1 MTIFFLENDTFI
13 QNPIMSVCCVVFY
26 LSCTLLHH
34 WILFYNNFIVCILQ
48 EIFSDLLNPVLITSI
63 VFVALFAILS
73 VLDCFLGEDGWYLV
87 DLKQSQDAKHYFG
100 EERFVIVGKIQL
112 SIWNEENHKSHI
124 FQISC
129 GRPAQCTISTSSV
142 STRRLNLQSTLSR
155 GTSSPSKMIQG
166 SHRVFTWIGHCTIAH
181 C

>member
-1 MTIFFLENDTFI
+1 MFCCFL
-13 QNPIMSVCCVVFY
+13 Y
-26 LSCTLLHH
+26 LVSLNSLLQQLHG
-34 WILFYNNFIVCILQ
+34 ILE

-112 SIWNEENHKSHI
+112 SI
-124 FQISC
+124 
-129 GRPAQCTISTSSV
+129 
-142 STRRLNLQSTLSR
+142 
-155 GTSSPSKMIQG
+155 
-166 SHRVFTWIGHCTIAH
+166 
-181 C
+181 

>member
-1 MTIFFLENDTFI
+1 
-13 QNPIMSVCCVVFY
+13 MSVMFCCFLY
-26 LSCTLLHH
+26 RGSLNSLLQQLYH
-34 WILFYNNFIVCILQ
+34 IFKEL
-48 EIFSDLLNPVLITSI
+48 FSDLLNPVLMTSI

-112 SIWNEENHKSHI
+112 SIWNEELKNHKSQI

-129 GRPAQCTISTSSV
+129 GRPARCTTYTSSV
-142 STRRLNLQSTLSR
+142 SIRRLNLQSTLSR
-155 GTSSPSKMIQG
+155 GTSSPSKMMQG
-166 SHRVFTWIGHCTIAH
+166 SHRVFTWIGH
-181 C
+181 

>member
-1 MTIFFLENDTFI
+1 M
-13 QNPIMSVCCVVFY
+13 MSVMFCCF
-26 LSCTLLHH
+26 CTLFHC
-34 WILFYNNFIVCILQ
+34 ILFNNNFIVCILQ

-112 SIWNEENHKSHI
+112 SI
-124 FQISC
+124 
-129 GRPAQCTISTSSV
+129 
-142 STRRLNLQSTLSR
+142 
-155 GTSSPSKMIQG
+155 
-166 SHRVFTWIGHCTIAH
+166 
-181 C
+181 